1 MHAPHPRA
9 KHFKD
14 DGTWVCPVCL
24 YHDMFLKEEMEE
36 AWAIVE
42 NASNIMILQ
51 PVQAL
56 WHDEAKS

>member
-1 MHAPHPRA
+1 
-9 KHFKD
+9 
-14 DGTWVCPVCL
+14 
-24 YHDMFLKEEMEE
+24 MFLKEEMEE

-56 WHDEAKS
+56 WHDEAIS